1 MSATVSHRRA
11 QCSILYSENYK
22 IVENRE
28 IYGYNR
34 QYQSSYIDSLCVMVE
49 AVVTVTILTL
59 VRGNMA
65 LYHRHMKVYT
75 CFHLFGQIFGFVSC
89 SGMHSPRDSSL
100 KQITILKIRNLETD
114 LPMMVG
120 KSPAKLTCAS

>member
-34 QYQSSYIDSLCVMVE
+34 QYHSSYIDSLCVMVE
-49 AVVTVTILTL
+49 AAVTVTILTL

-65 LYHRHMKVYT
+65 LYHRHMEVYT
-75 CFHLFGQIFGFVSC
+75 CFHLFGQTFGFVSC

-120 KSPAKLTCAS
+120 ESPAKLTCAS